1 MDRSTSWLRW
11 ALFESNPQSSL
22 RQTERAAVASVLVS
36 HDRILSASTCLSN
49 GPSRTAIFETQIEST
64 VNTGTATSPKCMRYR
79 AIASVPPIK

>member
-11 ALFESNPQSSL
+11 AALFESNSPSPLQQS
-22 RQTERAAVASVLVS
+22 AAVASVPAS

-49 GPSRTAIFETQIEST
+49 GPSRTATFETQIEST
-64 VNTGTATSPKCMRYR
+64 VNTGTAASPKCMRYR